1 LIKLCGDFIT
11 VPLSSIINRS
21 ISQATFPDTLKNAFV
36 IPIYKSGPKSDPNN
50 YRPISILPTISK
62 IIERHVATQLLD
74 FLKQHN
80 LLYANQSGFREYH
93 SCCTALLKLIDSW
106 LTDIDDGKCIGA
118 IFLDLK
124 KAFDLVDHDILLKK
138 MKMYNFSENTIKF
151 FKSYLSNRTQVFRD
165 GEFVSSS
172 RTVLTG
178 VPQGSILGPILF
190 LIYINDIHIKL
201 TNSSSLDMYAD
212 DSTLHSSGFNI
223 NGGDQ

>member
-1 LIKLCGDFIT
+1 VWWLYYCTFILCNKQKYFTGN
-11 VPLSSIINRS
+11 LSKY
-21 ISQATFPDTLKNAFV
+21 L
-36 IPIYKSGPKSDPNN
+36 NN
-50 YRPISILPTISK
+50 YRSILPSISK
-62 IIERHVATQLLD
+62 IIERHVATQLYV

-80 LLYANQSGFREYH
+80 LLYAKRSGFREYH

-106 LTDIDDGKCIGA
+106 LTDIYNGKCIGA

-124 KAFDLVDHDILLKK
+124 KAFDLVDYDILLKK

-151 FKSYLSNRTQVFRD
+151 FKSYFSNHTQVFRD

-172 RTVLTG
+172 RTVSTG

-201 TNSSSLDMYAD
+201 KNSSGLDMYAD
-212 DSTLHSSGFNI
+212 DST
-223 NGGDQ
+223 